1 MSAYAQNLLK
11 TAAFSLAIG
20 FSISACSST
29 LAPEDDSTTEYVF
42 EQSSSDQVMSKVGDK
57 GRSDDNSDD

>member
-1 MSAYAQNLLK
+1 MSANIK
-11 TAAFSLAIG
+11 SLATLVVALMV
-20 FSISACSST
+20 SVSVSACSST

-42 EQSSSDQVMSKVGDK
+42 EQSSNDQVLSKSDK

>member
-1 MSAYAQNLLK
+1 MFTNIK
-11 TAAFSLAIG
+11 TLATLVVALMV
-20 FSISACSST
+20 SVSVSACSST

-42 EQSSSDQVMSKVGDK
+42 EQSSNDQVLSKDDK

>member
-1 MSAYAQNLLK
+1 MSANTQNLLK
-11 TAAFSLAIG
+11 TAIFALTVSFSV
-20 FSISACSST
+20 SACSST

-42 EQSSSDQVMSKVGDK
+42 EQSSNDQVLSKDDK

>member
-11 TAAFSLAIG
+11 TVAFSLAVM
-20 FSISACSST
+20 FSVSACSST

-42 EQSSSDQVMSKVGDK
+42 EQSSNDQVLSKDDK

>member
-1 MSAYAQNLLK
+1 MSAYALNLLK
-11 TAAFSLAIG
+11 TVAFSLAVS
-20 FSISACSST
+20 FSVSACSST

-42 EQSSSDQVMSKVGDK
+42 EQSSNDQVLSKSDK